1 MPLLLASP
9 VIPAGGEISTQ
20 YSGDGADISP
30 PLTWSGLPDGTKSP
44 SLVIE
49 DPGASCG
56 VFRHRAV
63 FDTPSGSR
71 GLGTHYS
78 IHRPATGCTS
88 EQRFWQAELWRPLS
102 AEGAWDSPSPLPVT
116 CDQPDDSRSKPGCV
130 RRGCA
135 EDGRTLCYPAPNRS
149 PRINVERR

>member
-20 YSGDGADISP
+20 YSGAGADISP
-30 PLTWSGLPDGTKSP
+30 PLTWSGLPDGTKSLA
-44 SLVIE
+44 LVVE
-49 DPGASCG
+49 DPGAPRG

-78 IHRPATGCTS
+78 THRPATGLHEAS
-88 EQRFWQAELWRPLS
+88 DDF
-102 AEGAWDSPSPLPVT
+102 GKPSYGGLCPP
-116 CDQPDDSRSKPGCV
+116 
-130 RRGCA
+130 RGH
-135 EDGRTLCYPAPNRS
+135 GTHHRHFR
-149 PRINVERR
+149 